1 MSDSPATAST
11 TSTASSA
18 STVSNP
24 PKRLTVQE
32 TIAKAI
38 VRVGE
43 KSADP
48 FPMLDRVWD
57 IYSGKG
63 IRTVFLSVGASASV
77 LPDLEICESLGCP
90 LNVVSLNES
99 ETAGWAEV
107 STILKDRKRE
117 ASASAFSEG
126 AETKWIL
133 PKNIRVQ
140 PALPWWENGTVDLSG
155 GNSLRTQNVGDLVK
169 SICVAMKLKDA
180 GSRLDILK
188 VDTTTSCPGLER
200 SLVGAILSAGFRPS
214 VLLVRWSQMPDV
226 DLSTTIAAGH
236 LQNCGYSLIE
246 KVDNKFLYYF
256 TDEDMYQICS
266 WEGLGLTNPITTEI
280 VRAARNPT
288 QQKYPK

>member
-200 SLVGAILSAGFRPS
+200 SLVGAVLSAGFRPS

>member
-1 MSDSPATAST
+1 MSDSPATAS
-11 TSTASSA
+11 AA
-18 STVSNP
+18 STMTDA
-24 PKRLTVQE
+24 PKRLSVQE
-32 TIAKAI
+32 TIAKEI

-57 IYSGKG
+57 IYAGKG

-77 LPDLEICESLGCP
+77 LPDLEISESLGCP
-90 LNVVSLNES
+90 LNVVALNES

-107 STILKDRKRE
+107 SSILKERKRE
-117 ASASAFSEG
+117 AGASAFSEG

-140 PALPWWENGTVDLSG
+140 PALPWWENGSVDLSG
-155 GNSLRTQNVGDLVK
+155 GSTVRTQNVGDLVK
-169 SICVAMKLKDA
+169 SICVTMKLKDA
-180 GSRLDILK
+180 GSRIDILK

-200 SLVGAILSAGFRPS
+200 SVVGAVLSAGFRPS
-214 VLLVRWSQMPDV
+214 ILLVRWSQMPDV

-236 LQNCGYSLIE
+236 LQNCGYSLIG

-266 WEGLGLTNPITTEI
+266 WEGLGITNPITTEI

-288 QQKYPK
+288 QQKSVK

>member
-90 LNVVSLNES
+90 LNVVALNES
-99 ETAGWAEV
+99 ETAGWVEV

-200 SLVGAILSAGFRPS
+200 SLVGAVLSAGFRPS